1 MCHPI
6 TWTVNFRPAWSS
18 LRARRGQ
25 MAACTVRDWGAAPLS
40 LHPAASGRAGSP
52 APHTRT
58 TAWMSGREG
67 PPPQSN
73 LFALCLR
80 DCLRNRSLPS
90 LSKKKKKKAFHRL
103 RGVQVDWPRSQL
115 SRHAGSV
122 PVTTVSAPRL
132 LSLRPLRRAVS
143 QRLEQNALCEVN
155 TRAAPYRPAE
165 HNTHTHGCLRPLPEA
180 SSWAPCPF
188 NPGHPSG

>member
-25 MAACTVRDWGAAPLS
+25 IAACTVRDGGAVPLS

-58 TAWMSGREG
+58 AAWMSGRDG

-73 LFALCLR
+73 LFSFCLR

-90 LSKKKKKKAFHRL
+90 LSKKKKSLSPAP
-103 RGVQVDWPRSQL
+103 GSAGDWPRSRL
-115 SRHAGSV
+115 SRDAGSV
-122 PVTTVSAPRL
+122 LVTTVSAPRL

-143 QRLEQNALCEVN
+143 QRLEQNAHCEVN
-155 TRAAPYRPAE
+155 TRDA
-165 HNTHTHGCLRPLPEA
+165 L
-180 SSWAPCPF
+180 
-188 NPGHPSG
+188 